1 MPTSLD
7 DAIHPIDAAAVMALL
22 PTRPRLLAIGEPTHG
37 VDTVLELRN
46 EVFRHLVEH
55 EGYRTISLESSCL
68 MGLAVDDYITSAAG
82 TFDDVMEQAFSH
94 GWGKRTGNRDLV
106 RWMREYND
114 GRPASEMLHFAGF
127 DGPME
132 MESALSPRDPL
143 TRLHAYL
150 VEWIDPGLMPVGA
163 EALSRLLGE
172 DERWQDPNAMMDP
185 SQSIGQS
192 AEAVNLRIHAD
203 DLVSLLDMHVPHLLA
218 VTSRDAVD
226 RARLYGR
233 TAVGLLRYH
242 HAMADASHARM
253 GRLCGLRD
261 SMMAEN
267 LLALARRAPTL
278 AHAHNSHLQ
287 RQLSSMQLWGG
298 PIEWW
303 SAGALV
309 SSALEEEYAFVPTAL
324 GTIRGHGVGVPPSGT
339 VEGLL
344 YSVGRDRFVVDARTL
359 SADFEPRVSAWFGYA
374 PMDPGHVREH
384 DAVLFVRDTQ

>member
-7 DAIHPIDAAAVMALL
+7 DAVHPIHASAVMALL

-37 VDTVLELRN
+37 VDTVLDLRN

-55 EGYRTISLESSCL
+55 EGYRTITVESSCL
-68 MGLAVDDYITSAAG
+68 MGLVVDDYITSAAG
-82 TFDDVMEQAFSH
+82 TFDEVMEKGFSH
-94 GWGKRTGNRDLV
+94 GWGECPGNRDLV

-132 MESALSPRDPL
+132 MQSAPSPRNAL
-143 TRLHAYL
+143 TSLHAYL
-150 VEWIDPGLMPVGA
+150 AEWIDPGLMPTGA
-163 EALSRLLGE
+163 ETLSRLLGAN
-172 DERWQDPNAMMDP
+172 ERWQNPNAIMDP

-192 AEAVNLRIHAD
+192 AEALNLRILAD
-203 DLVSLLDMHVPHLLA
+203 DLVSLLDMHVPQLLPM
-218 VTSRDAVD
+218 TSRDAVD
-226 RARLYGR
+226 RARMFGR

-242 HAMADASHARM
+242 HAMADASAARM

-267 LLALARRAPTL
+267 LLALAGRAPTL

-287 RQLSSMQLWGG
+287 RQQSSMQLWDG

-309 SSALEEEYAFVPTAL
+309 SSELEEEYAFIPTVL
-324 GTIRGHGVGVPPSGT
+324 GTIRDHGVDVPPSAT

-359 SADFEPRVSAWFGYA
+359 TADFEPRESEWFGYA
-374 PMDPGHVREH
+374 PMDPAQVSEH
-384 DAVLFVRDTQ
+384 TALLFIRDAL